1 MTTPRYLEDLT
12 VGERHRAGPIQVAE
26 AEIIAFALR
35 YDPQS
40 MHTDPESAATGPFR
54 GLVASG
60 WQTVSLVM
68 RMIVDAKMFGSALIL
83 GLGVD
88 ELRWP
93 TPVRPGDSLSAEI
106 EIISVAPSKSKPQF
120 GVVKTRVL
128 GRNQNGTIVL
138 TMVTSLWLP
147 RRPT

>member
-1 MTTPRYLEDLT
+1 MTTPRHLEDLI
-12 VGERHRAGPIQVAE
+12 VGERHRSGPIEVTE
-26 AEIIAFALR
+26 AESIAFAKR

-54 GLVASG
+54 GLIASG

-93 TPVRPGDSLSAEI
+93 TPVRPGDTLSAEI

-120 GVVKTRVL
+120 GVVKTRVI

-138 TMVTSLWLP
+138 TMVTSLWVP